1 MKNFEAGGDNT
12 DCNQILDYEVYD
24 PIPGNPSPL
33 DTLDYYASSWTADND
48 NVQLVYKSYAFES
61 DSDGLTIM

>member
-24 PIPGNPSPL
+24 PNSGNPSPL
-33 DTLDYYASSWTADND
+33 DTLDYYASSWTADNV
-48 NVQLVYKSYAFES
+48 NVQLVVKSYAFES
-61 DSDGLTIM
+61 ASDGLDIM